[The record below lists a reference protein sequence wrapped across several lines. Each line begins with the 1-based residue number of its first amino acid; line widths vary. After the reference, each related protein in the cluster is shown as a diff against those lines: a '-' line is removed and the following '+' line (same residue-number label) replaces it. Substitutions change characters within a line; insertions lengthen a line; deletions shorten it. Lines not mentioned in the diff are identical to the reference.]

1 MAFKKRKIT
10 KVVEDA
16 KKRVDG
22 MTQIDI
28 DNGIVVDYGDA
39 ALGVA
44 LTKTEVKAKIL
55 SIETGISAYNQM
67 LEQAD
72 AKANDINAS
81 VDELRGMNTA
91 VLKSA
96 VGKFGEDGNE
106 IEQLGGTRKS
116 ERKRPVRKPPVP

>member
-1 MAFKKRKIT
+1 MAFKKRKINL
-10 KVVEDA
+10 VVEDA
-16 KKRVDG
+16 KLRLDG
-22 MTQIDI
+22 MNQIDF
-28 DNGIVVDYGDA
+28 DKAVVVDYGDA
-39 ALGVA
+39 ILGVS
-44 LTKTEVKAKIL
+44 LTKAEMKAKIF
-55 SIETGISAYNQM
+55 SIETSISEYNQM

-72 AKANDINAS
+72 AKANDINTL

-96 VGKFGEDGNE
+96 VGKFGEDANE